1 LPLEGLAVTGDRI
14 RALSRED
21 VQFLTWDHPLVT
33 GALDLLLGTD
43 KGNSSFGI
51 WPDGKGAGLYLEAV
65 FLLECVAPSALHADR
80 FLPPT
85 PLRVL
90 VDQAGND
97 ASAVADRETLARQLR
112 PGDPYP
118 HVGRREI
125 REELLPSLLE
135 KAEEIVQRHVPTF
148 ITQAR
153 KEMAAQLDAELVRL
167 RELERVNPSV
177 RPEEIEQLAEQKRAL
192 DQHLSAA
199 RIRLESIRLIQ
210 RG

>member
-1 LPLEGLAVTGDRI
+1 
-14 RALSRED
+14 
-21 VQFLTWDHPLVT
+21 
-33 GALDLLLGTD
+33 
-43 KGNSSFGI
+43 
-51 WPDGKGAGLYLEAV
+51 
-65 FLLECVAPSALHADR
+65 
-80 FLPPT
+80 
-85 PLRVL
+85 
-90 VDQAGND
+90 
-97 ASAVADRETLARQLR
+97 VADRETLARQLR